1 MAEADACAGNVKSL
15 GQAACPSWA
24 DRHRP
29 RYIHVVLA
37 RLYLQGLESEFH
49 QRQGY
54 QYRFQLRP
62 TPRSYN
68 TAAQDG
74 MQKVADESDWRKLQG
89 KGSMTPTER
98 DRVKAVL

>member
-1 MAEADACAGNVKSL
+1 MSRAWGKLLAH
-15 GQAACPSWA
+15 PWA

-37 RLYLQGLESEFH
+37 RLYLQGLGSELH
-49 QRQGY
+49 QRQEY

-68 TAAQDG
+68 TTAQDG

-89 KGSMTPTER
+89 EGSMTPTER
-98 DRVKAVL
+98 DRVKAAL